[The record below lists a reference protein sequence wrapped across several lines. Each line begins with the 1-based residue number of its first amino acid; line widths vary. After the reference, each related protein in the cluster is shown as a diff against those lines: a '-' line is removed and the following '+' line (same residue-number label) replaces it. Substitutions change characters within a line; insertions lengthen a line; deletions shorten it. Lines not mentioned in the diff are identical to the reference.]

1 MTQPCRSGPSW
12 ARRRILSSSREKAFC
27 LGNLPA
33 SPHQP
38 YKDNNSITTR
48 RGRLGSGVPFTIPWI
63 YIAPLS
69 SKGPSPQSPGPRPQ
83 PGEAMGTPTSPPP
96 WQSREPEAEA
106 SKRLHADLVV
116 FRALLTSVGPS
127 LGKSGL
133 GPLGGGGQGAPG
145 ITGRSLCIS
154 GCRSRSCGWRSP
166 AP

>member
-33 SPHQP
+33 FPHQP
-38 YKDNNSITTR
+38 YKDNKSITTR
-48 RGRLGSGVPFTIPWI
+48 RGHLGSGVPFTIPWI

-69 SKGPSPQSPGPRPQ
+69 STGPLPQSPGPRPQ

-96 WQSREPEAEA
+96 WRAE
-106 SKRLHADLVV
+106 SLRQRPRRDCVQ
-116 FRALLTSVGPS
+116 TWWCPGPS

-133 GPLGGGGQGAPG
+133 GPLGGGGRGAPG
-145 ITGRSLCIS
+145 LTGRSLCIS